1 MDSYEQ
7 LAAMELQQW
16 KKKMSK
22 KPSLSSKLTKKVQT
36 KINSIIPEKA
46 QSLITEAIKNMVKA
60 VLVGSEYTTRAPL
73 LYASLE
79 EREDLINEKLVF
91 YRKTATL
98 SGAGTGAGGLVLGLA
113 DFPILLSIKMKFL
126 FDVASLYGFDVR
138 NYSERLYILNIFLLA
153 FSSDVKR
160 IDVFNQMLYWD
171 KYLSNNTSN
180 LDLYDWKSFQTEY
193 RDYIDLAKLLQLVP
207 GIGAVIGAYAN
218 YKLLDKLGETAIN
231 SYRLRILQ

>member
-1 MDSYEQ
+1 MVSYEQ
-7 LAAMELQQW
+7 LATMELQQW

-36 KINSIIPEKA
+36 KFNSIIPEKA

-60 VLVGSEYTTRAPL
+60 VLVGSEYTTRSPL
-73 LYASLE
+73 LYASLK

-126 FDVASLYGFDVR
+126 FDVASLYGFDVK

-160 IDVFNQMLYWD
+160 VDIFNQMLYWD
-171 KYLSNNTSN
+171 KYLTNYPCN

-193 RDYIDLAKLLQLVP
+193 RDYIDLAKLFQLVP
-207 GIGAVIGAYAN
+207 GIGAVVGAYAN